1 MRGLLLEPEKQ
12 KIIEYHFRTYKD
24 VEKAVNSL
32 MFSIVYRHI
41 GTDKSPLFT
50 IYLDDIGRFRKSQ
63 YVSAFNSDD
72 SSKLVGNLLITKTD
86 AYGYDLDLTD
96 NDIKSIKQSTVTI
109 YDYDRDIKTLGLFP
123 IYYPRKRH

>member
-1 MRGLLLEPEKQ
+1 MRGLLLEPENQ

-32 MFSIVYRHI
+32 MFSLVYRHI
-41 GTDKSPLFT
+41 GTDESPIFT

-63 YVSAFNSDD
+63 YVSAFNADD
-72 SSKLVGNLLITKTD
+72 SSKLVGNLLIAKTD

-96 NDIKSIKQSTVTI
+96 NDIKLINQSTVTI
-109 YDYDRDIKTLGLFP
+109 YDYDSGIETLGLFP